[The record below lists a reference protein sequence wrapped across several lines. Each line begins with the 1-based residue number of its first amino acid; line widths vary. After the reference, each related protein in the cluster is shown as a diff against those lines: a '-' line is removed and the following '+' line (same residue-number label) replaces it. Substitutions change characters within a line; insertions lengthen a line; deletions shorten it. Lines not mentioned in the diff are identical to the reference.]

1 MYWNH
6 GGMTG
11 WGWFAMSL
19 STILFWAVL
28 IAVVVLLF
36 RSLNRARKES
46 QTPGGWGTPGG
57 WSTPE
62 QVLAERFARGEIDED
77 EYRRRLATLRE
88 LDAGVPPR

>member
-19 STILFWAVL
+19 SIILFWAVL

-36 RSLNRARKES
+36 RSLNRVRRES

-77 EYRRRLATLRE
+77 EYRRRLTVLRAE
-88 LDAGVPPR
+88 SPKR